1 MKRLVQYI
9 ICIILLLLFGH
20 VSLAQ
25 GGGQGGGYDGML
37 DRYEDMCSQCIEL
50 RQRAAAGADV
60 PRADVTKMLDDFLSL
75 NRVLKSFEGN
85 MTVVQKKRFAAISRW
100 FTVGGDLEDTQEL
113 LPVLSFIL
121 TEFSL
126 IVPKVEMGI
135 IMSSPSE
142 QLDLKPSKSK
152 YYLLLSMAV
161 PNEAIGVT
169 AGYQYGRYGGYVSFR
184 SNYVFGKTD
193 YLCGVD
199 GEIVGGGKFWGTGE
213 YRRTNL
219 FACVGALVGV
229 YDMFSVYAGAGYGMR
244 EMDWQDVDGYWA
256 KVSDWSYKGVAAE
269 TGLMFF
275 YKRLAIAAG
284 ISTVKFKTASF
295 TCGVGIKF

>member
-1 MKRLVQYI
+1 
-9 ICIILLLLFGH
+9 
-20 VSLAQ
+20 
-25 GGGQGGGYDGML
+25 ML
-37 DRYEDMCSQCIEL
+37 DRYEAMCSQCIEL

-60 PRADVTKMLDDFLSL
+60 TRADVTKMLDDFLSL

-100 FTVGGDLEDTQEL
+100 FTVGGDLEDPTQEL
-113 LPVLSFIL
+113 LPALSVIS
-121 TEFSL
+121 TESSL

-135 IMSSPSE
+135 LMSAPSE

-161 PNEAIGVT
+161 PNEAIGVK

-193 YLCGVD
+193 YLCGAD

-213 YRRTNL
+213 YRRKNL
-219 FACVGALVGV
+219 VACVGALIGV
-229 YDMFSVYAGAGYGMR
+229 HDMFSVYAGAGYGMR
-244 EMDWQDVDGYWA
+244 DMDWQDVDGYWA
-256 KVSDWSYKGVAAE
+256 KVSDWSYKGFAAE
-269 TGLMFF
+269 AGLMFS
-275 YKRLAIAAG
+275 YKRLVIAAG

-295 TCGVGIKF
+295 TCGVGVKF